1 MLDGSSIV
9 AIIVVVLYFLSP
21 ALNSAFARRF
31 QLRMKRIEIYET
43 QRINSAKAYMKAAG
57 ELIQN
62 DTPETRAAYGRAYGE
77 VYFFAP
83 PDLWPDIEALNKSLL
98 TNKVTLYSHEAFTS
112 VCQRLS
118 LSLSDLER
126 NPDRRRRRRQYQKR
140 NNDK

>member
-1 MLDGSSIV
+1 MLDESSIV

-21 ALNSAFARRF
+21 VLNSVFSHRS
-31 QLRMKRIEIYET
+31 QLRMKRIEICEA
-43 QRINSAKAYMKAAG
+43 QRISAAKAYMKAAG

-62 DTPETRAAYGRAYGE
+62 ETPETRAAYGRAYGE

-83 PDLWPDIEALNKSLL
+83 PDLWPDIEALNKALL
-98 TNKVTLYSHEAFTS
+98 TNKVTLYNHADFTS